1 MMNSKHQLNENLQEW
16 PFELPSVENN
26 QRIMSESDKELEEE
40 ISSISPFGLYSE
52 PTTGISF
59 VEESTL
65 DEKDELKILRQ
76 QNKQLEKERKQLK
89 VIISNCKNLPN

>member
-1 MMNSKHQLNENLQEW
+1 ME
-16 PFELPSVENN
+16 
-26 QRIMSESDKELEEE
+26 ESDKELEEE

-52 PTTGISF
+52 PTTGIYF

-65 DEKDELKILRQ
+65 DQKDELKILRQ

-89 VIISNCKNLPN
+89 VVISNFKKSLKLKDHLKVNNEQEKL